1 MLLGDLIARFKEES
15 IAEETILG
23 FADLTLLADLRAH
36 AEASGLDLGSFAAA
50 AACRYA
56 AEASHEEWIT
66 LMGAMGRA
74 RDPGASYL
82 ERALAYAMRENCST
96 EVTTAETAGEQ
107 DAGSEPEAAM

>member
-56 AEASHEEWIT
+56 AEASHEEWTT
-66 LMGAMGRA
+66 LMGAMRRA

-82 ERALAYAMRENCST
+82 ERALAYAMRENSST
-96 EVTTAETAGEQ
+96 EVTTAEIPEEQ
-107 DAGSEPEAAM
+107 DAGSEPETTM

>member
-1 MLLGDLIARFKEES
+1 MKIGLMLPIGDPATARSGEGWPP
-15 IAEETILG
+15 IRDMA
-23 FADLTLLADLRAH
+23 LA